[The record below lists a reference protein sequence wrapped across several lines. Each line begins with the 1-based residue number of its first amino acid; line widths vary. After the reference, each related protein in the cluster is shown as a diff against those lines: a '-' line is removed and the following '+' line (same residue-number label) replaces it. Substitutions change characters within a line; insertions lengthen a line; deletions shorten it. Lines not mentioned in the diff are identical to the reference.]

1 MKRILAIFRPS
12 NKQSLNDDH
21 LDSENTA
28 VDKRNTFIIVGLLFL
43 GCALWGAAYFF
54 TQRETTT
61 AVPPPQFTEVVG
73 SDFTN
78 LDTQSATIATQTD
91 VRKLHETINKLTKNV
106 DSLANT
112 LTKNRDDN
120 AKSMKMVLDE
130 SDRRLEWARQDMEIQ
145 LTKQAEQWQ
154 TKFNN
159 LVANNT
165 NQDPFGLNKNAQQS
179 SGDTQDNTTAM
190 ATPTAVAPLGIQT
203 FSYKYPSQDVTPPY
217 RRTSKNYVPSG
228 SFVTAVT
235 TGAADANA
243 GVNGQSDTAP
253 MTFRAIHDGVL
264 PNGKRSRLKDCT
276 FTASVYGEISS
287 NRGIPR
293 LDRMSCIFDDKTHG
307 ERILDIPVK
316 GTAFN
321 FGRNGIRGTPVMRNG
336 KIMQMAGISGLFT
349 GLGQTATN
357 ASSTSIT
364 SPSGVVSSVD
374 PSQAFLNM
382 GGAALENVGSK
393 MADYYI
399 KLAEQYHPIIELKV
413 GAIVNLVF
421 LEGFPLD
428 EDKIA
433 EYEAQLY
440 GNEPQNVAQSIM
452 ETYTNPAL
460 ALMTQQV
467 PGGATTAP
475 TAPINPLLNQ
485 LPPSMQAKAQQ
496 YNAQTQAN
504 PF

>member
-1 MKRILAIFRPS
+1 MNKLLAFFRAH
-12 NKQSLNDDH
+12 NKHSLNDEH
-21 LDSENTA
+21 LESENTA
-28 VDKRNTFIIVGLLFL
+28 VDKRNTFIIVGLITL
-43 GCALWGAAYFF
+43 GGALWAGAYFF

-61 AVPPPQFTEVVG
+61 VVPPPSFTAVVG

-91 VRKLHETINKLTKNV
+91 VRELHEIVAKLTKHV
-106 DSLANT
+106 DSLTNT
-112 LTKNRDDN
+112 LGKTKDD
-120 AKSMKMVLDE
+120 AAISMKMVLDE
-130 SDRRLEWARQDMEIQ
+130 SDRRLKYAQEELGFKLNA
-145 LTKQAEQWQ
+145 QAEQWQ
-154 TKFNN
+154 VKLNN
-159 LVANNT
+159 VVKDNANL
-165 NQDPFGLNKNAQQS
+165 DPFGLNKNAQQAN
-179 SGDTQDNTTAM
+179 GQAQGVEPKM
-190 ATPTAVAPLGIQT
+190 ATPTAVASLGIQT
-203 FSYKYPSQDVTPPY
+203 FSYQYPNQDVTPPY

-253 MTFRAIHDGVL
+253 MTFRAIHDGIL
-264 PNGKRSRLKDCT
+264 PNGRRSRLKDCS
-276 FTASVYGEISS
+276 FTASAYGEISS
-287 NRGIPR
+287 NRGIAR
-293 LDRMSCIFDDKTHG
+293 LDRMSCIFDDKIHG

-349 GLGQTATN
+349 GLGQTATD
-357 ASSTSIT
+357 ASSTAIT
-364 SPSGVVSSVD
+364 SPSGVMSSVD

-382 GGAALENVGSK
+382 GGASLENIGSK

-433 EYEAQLY
+433 EYEQQLY
-440 GNEPQNVAQSIM
+440 GSEPQSVAQSVM
-452 ETYTNPAL
+452 ATYTNPAL
-460 ALMTQQV
+460 ALMAQQV
-467 PGGATTAP
+467 PGATTAAQN
-475 TAPINPLLNQ
+475 APINPLLNQ
-485 LPPSMQAKAQQ
+485 LPAAMQAKAQQ